1 MFQPTTISIGGSG
14 SGNLTS
20 TIPTITMGGGTIV
33 NQGILEEEK
42 YNLILF
48 IIKTIFL

>member
-20 TIPTITMGGGTIV
+20 TIPTITMGGGTIL
-33 NQGILEEEK
+33 NQGIGKKEQ
-42 YNLILF
+42 YNLIAF
-48 IIKTIFL
+48 H